1 MAWLGII
8 AVRDIFLL
16 YPKILYAYTPVS
28 FPLYVLSIL
37 KITECQ
43 TMGYVENNLVKD
55 ESITYRARLHWIVL
69 FWPAVACVIFG
80 LPGLFMTGGALFS
93 SDKESGVI
101 LGLGL
106 AELVIASLVVGF
118 GVLRMKSA
126 EFAITNKRV
135 ILKYG
140 VINRRTAEMFLQ
152 KVESVGV
159 DQNLFGRMF
168 DYGTVTVRG
177 TGGTLEPF
185 TKVSHALEF
194 RRQVQERIS
203 ELPGMQNAVA
213 VVT

>member
-1 MAWLGII
+1 
-8 AVRDIFLL
+8 
-16 YPKILYAYTPVS
+16 
-28 FPLYVLSIL
+28 
-37 KITECQ
+37 
-43 TMGYVENNLVKD
+43 MGYVENNLVKG

-80 LPGLFMTGGALFS
+80 LPGLMLTGVALFS
-93 SDKESGVI
+93 SDKDSGMMV
-101 LGLGL
+101 GFGL
-106 AELVIASLVVGF
+106 AELLIAGLVVGL
-118 GVLRMKSA
+118 GLLRMRSA

-140 VINRRTAEMFLQ
+140 VITRRTAEMFLQ

-159 DQNLFGRMF
+159 DQNVFGRMF

-185 TKVSHALEF
+185 SKVFHALEF

-203 ELPGMQNAVA
+203 ELPGMQSAVT
-213 VVT
+213 V